1 MTVCSII
8 KAIQNLPIKLL
19 VTILELTLD
28 RLEIYSVSEMASI
41 EGKSRNGI
49 LKSNRYKKIKIGERT
64 TLSIKGIK
72 DKEGDFPW

>member
-1 MTVCSII
+1 MGICSII
-8 KAIQNLPIKLL
+8 KAIQNLPVKLL

-28 RLEIYSVSEMASI
+28 RLEVYSVSEMASI

-49 LKSNRYKKIKIGERT
+49 LKSNRYKKIKVGERT

-72 DKEGDFPW
+72 NDGDNFPW